1 MGLGVFWSADG
12 RKAWELQDG
21 KRGRSVPLKEASEI
35 AERVVAGQERTGA
48 SDEDI
53 QAAAAAEAKPAGGGF
68 MGNIGS
74 MAKKGGGAVV
84 GGMTSFAEGTID
96 AAFDPLGTIKGGIE
110 GGIEG
115 TKSAANMAKG
125 LGTSVVDGAS
135 AGVKTQ
141 MELELKALRTVG
153 DAIAGDGVKDTR
165 LVY

>member
-1 MGLGVFWSADG
+1 M
-12 RKAWELQDG
+12 
-21 KRGRSVPLKEASEI
+21 
-35 AERVVAGQERTGA
+35 
-48 SDEDI
+48 
-53 QAAAAAEAKPAGGGF
+53 
-68 MGNIGS
+68 
-74 MAKKGGGAVV
+74 

-141 MELELKALRTVG
+141 MELELKALKTVG
-153 DAIAGDGVKDTR
+153 DAIAGDAVKDTR